1 MNSEG
6 GHLVI
11 GFKEGK
17 DGNEDEVIGVDVEFN
32 KLKDPSIDGYR
43 RMITEIIKDYFPS
56 GIFNMFNSHFKISF
70 DEIEGKK
77 LCVVSVS
84 KSKKRVFLKLQKKD
98 YFFVR
103 IDASTRELQGEEV
116 VEYCENRF

>member
-1 MNSEG
+1 
-6 GHLVI
+6 
-11 GFKEGK
+11 
-17 DGNEDEVIGVDVEFN
+17 
-32 KLKDPSIDGYR
+32 
-43 RMITEIIKDYFPS
+43 MITEIIKDYFPS

-70 DEIEGKK
+70 DEVEEKI

-116 VEYCENRF
+116 VE